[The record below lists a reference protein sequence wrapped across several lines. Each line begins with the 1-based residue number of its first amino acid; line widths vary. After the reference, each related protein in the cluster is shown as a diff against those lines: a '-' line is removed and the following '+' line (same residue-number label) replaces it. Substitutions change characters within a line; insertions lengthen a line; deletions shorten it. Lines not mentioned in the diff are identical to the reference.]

1 MAMRDDEDEI
11 KTMQLYNHID
21 RVFNELK
28 EMGIDENE
36 KLNPETL
43 SSIDS
48 LHYLG
53 NEAIHSAISKAQ
65 IESNDKVLDI
75 GSGLGGPAR
84 MLAHLTGCHVD
95 AMELQADLSKTA
107 SILTSRCDLNTKV
120 VHFHN
125 DFLTWTCEKEE
136 YSKLVS
142 WLVFLHIS
150 DRDTLYRK
158 CAHVLKPKGLLYVED
173 FYMKAPFTPEEER
186 LLRRDVYVSS
196 LPTWKATRLDL
207 QRNGLEI
214 VEMVDLTTEWTDY
227 VADRYAA
234 YEKNLPRHVR
244 IHGEA
249 AAHGLLHFYSSIHT
263 LFESG
268 HLGGIRYV
276 ASKSV
281 N

>member
-1 MAMRDDEDEI
+1 MQQSKDEDEI

-28 EMGIDENE
+28 EMVIDENA

-53 NEAIHSAISKAQ
+53 NEAIHSAISKAH
-65 IESNDKVLDI
+65 IDANDKVLDI

-107 SILTSRCDLNTKV
+107 SILTSRCDLSDKV

-125 DFLTWTCEKEE
+125 DFLIWTCGEE
-136 YSKLVS
+136 AYSKLVS

-150 DRDTLYRK
+150 DRDSLFRK
-158 CAHVLKPKGLLYVED
+158 CAQVLKPKGLLYVED
-173 FYMKAPFTPEEER
+173 FYMKAPFSPEEER
-186 LLRRDVYVSS
+186 LLRQDVYVSS
-196 LPTWKATRLDL
+196 LPTWDATRLDL
-207 QRNGLEI
+207 KRNGLEM
-214 VEMVDLTTEWTDY
+214 VEMIDLTSEWTEY
-227 VADRYAA
+227 VATRYAA
-234 YEKNLPRHVR
+234 YEKNLPRHIRV
-244 IHGEA
+244 HGESA
-249 AAHGLLHFYSSIHT
+249 ANGLLHFYSSIHT
-263 LFESG
+263 LFQSG
-268 HLGGIRYV
+268 RLGGIRYV
-276 ASKSV
+276 ASKVV